1 MNETTISL
9 RGVFPPL
16 TTPFDPAGE
25 VDLEALTE
33 NIARLNQH
41 DLTGYV
47 VLGSNGEAGYLSE
60 EEKMR
65 VWEAARQAIPADRLM
80 LAGAGCESTRETI
93 RLTRRAAEVGADAVM
108 LVTPHYYTGKMTPDS
123 LVRHYQAAADASP
136 IPVLVY
142 TVPGFTG
149 VDMDAATI
157 AQAAA
162 HPNVVGVKD
171 TSGNVAKIAD
181 TVRLAGPNFQVLAG
195 SAGFFFPSLAVG
207 AVGGVLALANIAP
220 HWCLDLY
227 RLFREGQWEAAA
239 ALQRRLIPVN
249 AAVTARFGI
258 AGLKAAMDMLGYRG
272 SPVRPPLLE
281 LTEVERETLRGV
293 LVEGGLV

>member
-108 LVTPHYYTGKMTPDS
+108 LVPPHYYTGKMTPDS